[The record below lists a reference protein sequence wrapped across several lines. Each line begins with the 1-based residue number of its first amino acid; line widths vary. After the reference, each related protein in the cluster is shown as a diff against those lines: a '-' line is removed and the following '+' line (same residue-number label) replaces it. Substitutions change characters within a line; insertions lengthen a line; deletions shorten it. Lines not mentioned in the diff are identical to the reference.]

1 MYRKITTNYKFSGS
15 KRYKILAGYGMLVT
29 FDPIKTP
36 TCWLWFSSVQFKIVS
51 VRSECSPT
59 LPLKQFQCSSD
70 LILTEK
76 IFKHFLFPRLS
87 SSGDRWCD
95 VLGFVPTGSVSS
107 SSTFQIFR
115 DAHHLWWS
123 LCPPVCV
130 LCHFPLWKAVPSKSR
145 TGWCET
151 WKFFHA
157 IWSAVIVGGYTLRWE
172 IYSI

>member
-36 TCWLWFSSVQFKIVS
+36 TCWLWFSSVQFKMVS

-123 LCPPVCV
+123 LPAC
-130 LCHFPLWKAVPSKSR
+130 LCALSFPSVESSTQQVKDRLVWNMKVFPCNLVSSDSGR
-145 TGWCET
+145 LHT
-151 WKFFHA
+151 
-157 IWSAVIVGGYTLRWE
+157 
-172 IYSI
+172 